1 MKRISLLFMMA
12 ALLVFA
18 GCRATAKRENL
29 GHEGGEPYADVPVP
43 DNYIEYDI
51 PPFKRQD
58 GADGSRIYGRYAY
71 RSTDGINEAAEVYA
85 WFSREL
91 PGHGWEYQIHEL
103 DDSGQT
109 MTATFTK
116 GDDQLQLNLEPDNR
130 VRGTERFSILTVEMN
145 PQYD

>member
-1 MKRISLLFMMA
+1 MKRISLLLVMG

-18 GCRATAKRENL
+18 GCRATAQRENL
-29 GHEGGEPYADVPVP
+29 GHEGGQPYADIPVP
-43 DNYIEYDI
+43 DNYVEYDT

-71 RSTDGINEAAEVYA
+71 RSVDGIDDAAEVYG

-91 PGHGWEYQIHEL
+91 PRHGWTYQIHLL
-103 DDSGQT
+103 DESKQT
-109 MTATFTK
+109 MSATFIK
-116 GDDQLQLNLEPDNR
+116 DDDQIQLNLAPDQR
-130 VRGTERFSILTVEMN
+130 VRGTERFSILTVTMN